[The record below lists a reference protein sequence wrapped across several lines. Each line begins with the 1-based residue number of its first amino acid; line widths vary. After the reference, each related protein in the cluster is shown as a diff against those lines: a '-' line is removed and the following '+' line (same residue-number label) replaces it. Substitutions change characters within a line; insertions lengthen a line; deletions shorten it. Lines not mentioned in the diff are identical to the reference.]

1 MDSKKASFESNH
13 KELSASS
20 SNEFNEVLEFTVSNY
35 ETLQQ
40 QKELGSRRSSVHR
53 KSLEA
58 IKKCITG
65 ESNYESPETKDY
77 SVHHI
82 YGDLDSDAIEI
93 QRTQTRNLILTK
105 LESRVE
111 DNTNNYSNDN
121 HEHEVEC
128 QDTISVIP
136 DTNIEIAQHGKE
148 FDTID
153 PELITWNGPDDTEDP
168 RNWPINK
175 KIFLLGFVS
184 LYALVAPMSSSMLS
198 PAMTFIAED
207 FHITSPII

>member
-1 MDSKKASFESNH
+1 MKLYNNKKNLGAE
-13 KELSASS
+13 
-20 SNEFNEVLEFTVSNY
+20 EVQY
-35 ETLQQ
+35 I
-40 QKELGSRRSSVHR
+40 

-175 KIFLLGFVS
+175 RYFTRFRIIIC
-184 LYALVAPMSSSMLS
+184 LVAPMSSSMLS

-207 FHITSPII
+207 FHITSPIIKSMVVSIQILAWAFDH